1 MRNKMTISGAVL
13 CVFLIALIILVV
25 FLSCAC
31 CESTTAKAVWISVG
45 IVLCLVTVPGFLF
58 YYNRTE
64 SGKRAIKTEKSNL
77 SGGINRTV
85 TVYDYNGNQIDSWT
99 GIFDVTNSEYETYFD
114 IDGKRVVI
122 HGGIV
127 INEER

>member
-1 MRNKMTISGAVL
+1 MTIGGAIG
-13 CVFLIALIILVV
+13 CVFLIALIILTV
-25 FLSCAC
+25 FIAC
-31 CESTTAKAVWISVG
+31 MACETTAVKAVWISIGV
-45 IVLCLVTVPGFLF
+45 VMCLVTVPGFLF
-58 YYNRTE
+58 YYNGTE
-64 SGKRAIKTEKSNL
+64 AGKRAVKTEKSNL

-99 GIFDVTNSEYETYFD
+99 GTFDVTNSEYETYFD

-127 INEER
+127 INEEQ